1 MFLLTLILCPY
12 KADAANLKLAKKT
25 MTVAAGKSYQI
36 KFKNEPDEDEYYV
49 DYTYST
55 KSKYIKVSKSG
66 VIKAKN
72 YVGKKAKVKIK
83 AVVSSANEY
92 GEEEIL
98 KTYNFTL
105 TVKIRARTSNDPDY
119 DDAETFEAALNAGK
133 NVTGKTVRFKVNGL
147 NPNSAFGYN
156 MYAGEHLNFCSPGNP
171 CRKKGD
177 TVQVKVTRVISF
189 LGSYIIYYT
198 NLK

>member
-1 MFLLTLILCPY
+1 MLILCPY
-12 KADAANLKLAKKT
+12 KADAANLKLAKKK
-25 MTVAAGKSYQI
+25 MTVAVGKSYQI

-83 AVVSSANEY
+83 AVVSYENDN
-92 GEEEIL
+92 GDEEIL
-98 KTYNFTL
+98 NTYNFTL
-105 TVKIRARTSNDPDY
+105 IVKIRARNANDTDY

-133 NVTGKTVRFKVNGL
+133 NVTGKTVRFKVREL
-147 NPNSAFGYN
+147 RPNSAFGYN
-156 MYAGEHLNFCSPGNP
+156 MIAGEHLNFCSSGNS
-171 CRKKGD
+171 CSNKGA
-177 TVQVKVTRVISF
+177 TVQVKVTKVISF
-189 LGSYIIYYT
+189 LGSYIIFYT